1 VVIRGWQSQLPLDR
15 LFTAMSKRS
24 VTVPENAIWRAANL
38 LIQQHG
44 AAAELEATRRAE
56 AMLKRGD
63 YYGQRLWVEIRRG
76 ILGYGRGQRR
86 RRHNKTPRR
95 PQRSQAE
102 PGCAFRLRYKSPRGT
117 HYRRKPRRIC
127 SALTFSIIRPIV
139 GELTRRG

>member
-1 VVIRGWQSQLPLDR
+1 
-15 LFTAMSKRS
+15 MSKRS

-86 RRHNKTPRR
+86 RRHNKTLRR

-127 SALTFSIIRPIV
+127 SPAYLDRPPR
-139 GELTRRG
+139 GGQLTRVTRRARAAWASDN